1 MKLLT
6 ANFLSCAVKACKS
19 SPLSFPLHFKDA
31 ELASKPVPYN
41 PLLLTN
47 LLPRLDWSAL
57 VTSSKE
63 LGFTLPDT
71 KPDVTPLSRSATT
84 AAGEDGDSMTGV
96 TGGLPEEEE
105 KTMKMLHKVL
115 METEVVEGKMVCGS
129 CGFEYGIHQ
138 SVGNFLLP
146 SHLGNVN
153 MPNFWNNEAFDT
165 LIGRA
170 VSSLISP
177 LVA

>member
-31 ELASKPVPYN
+31 ELASKSVPYN
-41 PLLLTN
+41 PVLLSN
-47 LLPRLDWSAL
+47 LLPRLDWPAL

-63 LGFTLPDT
+63 LGFALPDS
-71 KPDVTPLSRSATT
+71 KPDVARISTPSA
-84 AAGEDGDSMTGV
+84 ASSPSDGDDTAMSMGATD
-96 TGGLPEEEE
+96 EDE
-105 KTMKMLHKVL
+105 KTLRMLHKVL

-138 SVGNFLLP
+138 TVANFLLP
-146 SHLGNVN
+146 SHLGTLSYHDRLR
-153 MPNFWNNEAFDT
+153 DT
-165 LIGRA
+165 GLRYFAEDSRTCEFKI
-170 VSSLISP
+170 
-177 LVA
+177 

>member
-19 SPLSFPLHFKDA
+19 SPLSFPLHFRDA
-31 ELASKPVPYN
+31 ELASKSVPYN
-41 PLLLTN
+41 PLLLSN
-47 LLPRLDWSAL
+47 LLPRLDWPAL

-71 KPDVTPLSRSATT
+71 KPELPRLSTST
-84 AAGEDGDSMTGV
+84 GGDDGDMNMSVDGGSGV
-96 TGGLPEEEE
+96 GEEDE
-105 KTMKMLHKVL
+105 KTLKMLHKVL

-146 SHLGNVN
+146 SHLV
-153 MPNFWNNEAFDT
+153 
-165 LIGRA
+165 
-170 VSSLISP
+170 
-177 LVA
+177 